1 MCLEHS
7 IFEHPTETGSQSTK
21 HGDRF
26 RNVSLFLN
34 FEVLLK
40 ITSIHKKK
48 SDVLRLA
55 LATSP
60 FFGTWASSRNWMPG
74 TQWELLPDMQ
84 VVNTWIYFYLFI
96 LPRSFLS
103 FSFIHIRSHFCF

>member
-40 ITSIHKKK
+40 ITCIHKKK
-48 SDVLRLA
+48 SDVLHLA

-60 FFGTWASSRNWMPG
+60 FLGYGLAAETGCLALSG
-74 TQWELLPDMQ
+74 
-84 VVNTWIYFYLFI
+84 
-96 LPRSFLS
+96 S
-103 FSFIHIRSHFCF
+103 FSQTCR